1 MNSPGYREIALQGL
15 WKNNPGLV
23 QLLGLC
29 PLLGTSSSMVNALGL
44 GLATIFVLVC
54 TSVAVALIRG
64 TLSEA
69 VRLPAFLLIIATLTT
84 CVELLMQAWRY
95 ELYEVLG
102 IFVPLITTNCVILGR
117 AQSFAANN
125 NVARSAFD
133 ALMMGLGFA
142 LVLLVIGTL
151 RELLGHGTLLA
162 GMDLLFG
169 SIAADWKLQIPGY
182 QGLLLAV
189 LPPGAFLVLGLLIA
203 LKNRIDE
210 SLADRARAQAGDVPA
225 TERQRVRVTGVI
237 E

>member
-1 MNSPGYREIALQGL
+1 MNDPGFREIALQGL

-44 GLATIFVLVC
+44 GLATLFVLVC
-54 TSVAVALIRG
+54 SSVSVSLIRSA
-64 TLSEA
+64 LSET

-84 CVELLMQAWRY
+84 CIELLMQAWRF
-95 ELYEVLG
+95 ELYQVLG

-117 AQSFAANN
+117 AQTFASQNN
-125 NVARSAFD
+125 LARSAFD

-142 LVLLVIGTL
+142 LVLLIIGTL

-162 GMDLLFG
+162 GMELLFG
-169 SIAADWKLQIPGY
+169 PAAADWKVQVPGY

-210 SLADRARAQAGDVPA
+210 SLADRAKAQAGNVPA

>member
-1 MNSPGYREIALQGL
+1 MNNPGYREIALQGL

-44 GLATIFVLVC
+44 GLATVFVLVC
-54 TSVAVALIRG
+54 SSVIVSLIRG

-69 VRLPAFLLIIATLTT
+69 VRLPAFLLVIATLTT
-84 CVELLMQAWRY
+84 CAELLMQAWRY

-102 IFVPLITTNCVILGR
+102 IFVPLITINCMILGR
-117 AQSFAANN
+117 AQSFASTN

-133 ALMMGLGFA
+133 GLMMGLGFA
-142 LVLLVIGTL
+142 LVLLTIGTL

-169 SIAADWKLQIPGY
+169 PAAADWELQIPGY

-210 SLADRARAQAGDVPA
+210 SLAGRAKAQAGDVPA

>member
-1 MNSPGYREIALQGL
+1 MNDPGYREIALQGL

-44 GLATIFVLVC
+44 ALATLFVLLF
-54 TSVAVALIRG
+54 TSVSVSLIRS

-84 CVELLMQAWRY
+84 CIELLMQAWRF
-95 ELYEVLG
+95 ELYQVLG
-102 IFVPLITTNCVILGR
+102 IFVPLITTNCVVLGR
-117 AQSFAANN
+117 AQTFASQN

-142 LVLLVIGTL
+142 LVLLIIGTL

-162 GMDLLFG
+162 GMELLFG
-169 SIAADWKLQIPGY
+169 PAAADWKVQVPGY

-210 SLADRARAQAGDVPA
+210 SLADRAKAQAGDVPA

>member
-1 MNSPGYREIALQGL
+1 MNDPGYREIALQGL

-44 GLATIFVLVC
+44 GLATLFVLVC
-54 TSVAVALIRG
+54 SSVSVSLIRS
-64 TLSEA
+64 TLSET

-84 CVELLMQAWRY
+84 CIELLMQAWRF
-95 ELYEVLG
+95 ELYQVLG

-117 AQSFAANN
+117 AQTFASQNN
-125 NVARSAFD
+125 LARSAFD

-142 LVLLVIGTL
+142 LVLLIIGTL

-162 GMDLLFG
+162 GMELLFG
-169 SIAADWKLQIPGY
+169 PAAADWTVQVPGY

-210 SLADRARAQAGDVPA
+210 SLADRAKAQAGNVPA

>member
-1 MNSPGYREIALQGL
+1 MNDPGYREIALQGL

-44 GLATIFVLVC
+44 GLATLFVLVC
-54 TSVAVALIRG
+54 SSVSVSLIRS
-64 TLSEA
+64 TLSET

-84 CVELLMQAWRY
+84 CIELLMQAWRF
-95 ELYEVLG
+95 ELYQVLG

-117 AQSFAANN
+117 AQTFASQNN
-125 NVARSAFD
+125 LARSAFN

-142 LVLLVIGTL
+142 LVLLIIGIL

-162 GMDLLFG
+162 GMELLFG
-169 SIAADWKLQIPGY
+169 PAAAGWTVRVPGY

-210 SLADRARAQAGDVPA
+210 SLADRAKAQAGNVPA

>member
-1 MNSPGYREIALQGL
+1 MNDPGFREIALQGL

-44 GLATIFVLVC
+44 GLATLFVLVC
-54 TSVAVALIRG
+54 SSVSVSLIRSA
-64 TLSEA
+64 LSET

-84 CVELLMQAWRY
+84 CIELLMQAWRF
-95 ELYEVLG
+95 ELYQVLG

-117 AQSFAANN
+117 AQIFASQNN
-125 NVARSAFD
+125 LARSAFD

-142 LVLLVIGTL
+142 LVLLIIGTL

-162 GMDLLFG
+162 GMELLFG
-169 SIAADWKLQIPGY
+169 PAAADWKVQVPGY

-210 SLADRARAQAGDVPA
+210 SLADRAKAQAGNVPA

>member
-1 MNSPGYREIALQGL
+1 MNNPGYRDIALQGL

-44 GLATIFVLVC
+44 GLATILVLVC
-54 TSVAVALIRG
+54 SSISVALIRG

-69 VRLPAFLLIIATLTT
+69 VRLPAFLLIIASLTT

-95 ELYEVLG
+95 ELYQVLG
-102 IFVPLITTNCVILGR
+102 VFVPLIVTNCVILGR
-117 AQSFAANN
+117 AESFAVNN
-125 NVARSAFD
+125 SVARSAFD
-133 ALMMGLGFA
+133 GLMMGLGFA
-142 LVLLVIGTL
+142 LVLLAIGTL

-169 SIAADWKLQIPGY
+169 PGAASWKLQVPGY

-210 SLADRARAQAGDVPA
+210 SLAERARAPAGDSPA

>member
-1 MNSPGYREIALQGL
+1 MNNPGYREIALQGL

-54 TSVAVALIRG
+54 SSVSVSLIRG

-69 VRLPAFLLIIATLTT
+69 VRLPAFLLVITALTT

-117 AQSFAANN
+117 AQSFASTN
-125 NVARSAFD
+125 NVVRSAFD
-133 ALMMGLGFA
+133 GLMMGLGFA
-142 LVLLVIGTL
+142 LVLLAIGTL
-151 RELLGHGTLLA
+151 RELLGHGTLFA

-169 SIAADWKLQIPGY
+169 PSAAEWKLQIPGY
-182 QGLLLAV
+182 RGLLLAV

-210 SLADRARAQAGDVPA
+210 SLADRAKAPAGDEPA

>member
-1 MNSPGYREIALQGL
+1 MNDPGYREIALQGL

-44 GLATIFVLVC
+44 GLATLFVLVC
-54 TSVAVALIRG
+54 SSVSVSLIRSA
-64 TLSEA
+64 LSET
-69 VRLPAFLLIIATLTT
+69 VRLPAFLLIIATLNT
-84 CVELLMQAWRY
+84 CIELLMQAWRF
-95 ELYEVLG
+95 ELYQVLG

-117 AQSFAANN
+117 AQTFASQNN
-125 NVARSAFD
+125 LARSAFD

-142 LVLLVIGTL
+142 LVLLIIGTL

-162 GMDLLFG
+162 GMELLFG
-169 SIAADWKLQIPGY
+169 PAAADWKVQVPGY

-210 SLADRARAQAGDVPA
+210 SLADRAKAQAGNVPA

>member
-1 MNSPGYREIALQGL
+1 MSNPGYREIALQGL

-54 TSVAVALIRG
+54 SSVAVSLIRG
-64 TLSEA
+64 TLSES
-69 VRLPAFLLIIATLTT
+69 VRLPAFLLVIATLTT

-95 ELYEVLG
+95 ELYQVLG

-117 AQSFAANN
+117 AQSFASNN

-142 LVLLVIGTL
+142 LVLLAIGTL
-151 RELLGHGTLLA
+151 RELLGHGSLFA

-169 SIAADWKLQIPGY
+169 PGAAHWKLQIPGY

-210 SLADRARAQAGDVPA
+210 SLADGAKAQAGNVPA

>member
-1 MNSPGYREIALQGL
+1 MNNPGYRDIALQGL

-44 GLATIFVLVC
+44 GLATILVLVC
-54 TSVAVALIRG
+54 SSISVALIRG

-69 VRLPAFLLIIATLTT
+69 VRLPAFLLIIASLTT

-95 ELYEVLG
+95 ELYQVLG
-102 IFVPLITTNCVILGR
+102 VFVPLIVTNCVILGR
-117 AQSFAANN
+117 AESFAVNN
-125 NVARSAFD
+125 SVARSAFD
-133 ALMMGLGFA
+133 GLMMGLGFA
-142 LVLLVIGTL
+142 LVLLAIGTL

-169 SIAADWKLQIPGY
+169 PGAASWKLQVPGY

-210 SLADRARAQAGDVPA
+210 SLADRAKAQAGNVPA

>member
-1 MNSPGYREIALQGL
+1 MSNPGYREIALQGL

-54 TSVAVALIRG
+54 SSVAVSLIRG

-69 VRLPAFLLIIATLTT
+69 VRLPAFLLVIATLTT

-102 IFVPLITTNCVILGR
+102 IFVPLITTNCVILGG

-133 ALMMGLGFA
+133 GLMMGLGFA
-142 LVLLVIGTL
+142 LVLLAIGTL

-169 SIAADWKLQIPGY
+169 PAATSWKLQVPGY

-189 LPPGAFLVLGLLIA
+189 LPPGAFLVLGLLLA

-210 SLADRARAQAGDVPA
+210 SLADRAKAQAGDVPA

>member
-1 MNSPGYREIALQGL
+1 MNDPGVREIALQGL

-44 GLATIFVLVC
+44 GLATLFVLVC
-54 TSVAVALIRG
+54 SSVSVSLIRSA
-64 TLSEA
+64 LSET

-84 CVELLMQAWRY
+84 CIELLMQAWRF
-95 ELYEVLG
+95 ELYQVLG

-117 AQSFAANN
+117 AQTFASQNN
-125 NVARSAFD
+125 LARSAFD

-142 LVLLVIGTL
+142 LVLLIIGTL

-162 GMDLLFG
+162 GMELLFG
-169 SIAADWKLQIPGY
+169 PAAADWTVQVPGY

-210 SLADRARAQAGDVPA
+210 SLADRAKAQAGNVPA

>member
-1 MNSPGYREIALQGL
+1 MNDPGYREIALQGL

-44 GLATIFVLVC
+44 GLATLFVLVC
-54 TSVAVALIRG
+54 SSVSVSLIRSA
-64 TLSEA
+64 LSET

-84 CVELLMQAWRY
+84 CIELLMQAWRF
-95 ELYEVLG
+95 ELYQVLG

-117 AQSFAANN
+117 AQTFASQNN
-125 NVARSAFD
+125 LARSAFD

-142 LVLLVIGTL
+142 LVLLIIGTL

-162 GMDLLFG
+162 GMELLFG
-169 SIAADWKLQIPGY
+169 PAAADWKVQVPGY

-210 SLADRARAQAGDVPA
+210 SLADRAKAQAGNVPA

>member
-1 MNSPGYREIALQGL
+1 MNDPGYREIALQGL

-44 GLATIFVLVC
+44 GLATLFVLVC
-54 TSVAVALIRG
+54 SSVSVSLIRS

-69 VRLPAFLLIIATLTT
+69 ARLPAFLLVIATLTT
-84 CVELLMQAWRY
+84 CIELLMQAWRF
-95 ELYEVLG
+95 ELYQVLG

-117 AQSFAANN
+117 AQTFASQN

-133 ALMMGLGFA
+133 GLMMGLGFA
-142 LVLLVIGTL
+142 LVLLIIGTL

-162 GMDLLFG
+162 GMELLFG
-169 SIAADWKLQIPGY
+169 PAAADWKVQVPGY

-210 SLADRARAQAGDVPA
+210 SLADRAKAQAGDVPA

>member
-1 MNSPGYREIALQGL
+1 MNDPGYREIALQGL

-44 GLATIFVLVC
+44 GLATLFVLVC
-54 TSVAVALIRG
+54 SSVSVSLIRS
-64 TLSEA
+64 TLSET

-84 CVELLMQAWRY
+84 CIELLMQAWRF
-95 ELYEVLG
+95 ELYQVLG

-117 AQSFAANN
+117 AQTFASQNN
-125 NVARSAFD
+125 LARSAFD

-142 LVLLVIGTL
+142 LVLLIIGTL

-162 GMDLLFG
+162 GMELLFG
-169 SIAADWKLQIPGY
+169 PAAADWKVQVPGY

-210 SLADRARAQAGDVPA
+210 SLADRAKAQAGNVPA

>member
-1 MNSPGYREIALQGL
+1 MNDPGVREIALQGL

-44 GLATIFVLVC
+44 GLATLFVLVC
-54 TSVAVALIRG
+54 SSVSVSLIRSA
-64 TLSEA
+64 LSET

-84 CVELLMQAWRY
+84 CIELLMQAWRF
-95 ELYEVLG
+95 ELYQVLG

-117 AQSFAANN
+117 AQIFASQNN
-125 NVARSAFD
+125 LARSAFD

-142 LVLLVIGTL
+142 LVLLIIGTL

-162 GMDLLFG
+162 GMELLFG
-169 SIAADWKLQIPGY
+169 PAAADWKVQVPGY

-210 SLADRARAQAGDVPA
+210 SLADRAKAQAGNVPA

>member
-1 MNSPGYREIALQGL
+1 MSNSRYRDIALQGL

-29 PLLGTSSSMVNALGL
+29 PLLGTSTSMVNALGL
-44 GLATIFVLVC
+44 GLATLFVLTC
-54 TSVAVALIRG
+54 SNMAVALVRG
-64 TLSEA
+64 SLSES
-69 VRLPAFLLIIATLTT
+69 VRLPAFVLIIATLTT

-95 ELYEVLG
+95 ELYQVLG
-102 IFVPLITTNCVILGR
+102 VFVPLIATNCVILSHADG
-117 AQSFAANN
+117 FASHHSIQ
-125 NVARSAFD
+125 RSAFD
-133 ALMMGLGFA
+133 GLMTGAGFA
-142 LVLLVIGTL
+142 LVLLTVGSL

-169 SIAADWKLQIPGY
+169 PVASGWTLHIPGY
-182 QGLLLAV
+182 QGFLLAI

-210 SLADRARAQAGDVPA
+210 SLADRAKPQAGNDPA
-225 TERQRVRVTGVI
+225 TQRQRIRVTGVI

>member
-1 MNSPGYREIALQGL
+1 MSNPGYREIALQGL

-54 TSVAVALIRG
+54 SSVAVSLIRG

-69 VRLPAFLLIIATLTT
+69 VRLPAFLLVIATLTT
-84 CVELLMQAWRY
+84 CVELLMQTWRY

-133 ALMMGLGFA
+133 GLMMGLGFA
-142 LVLLVIGTL
+142 LVLLAIGTL

-162 GMDLLFG
+162 GMNLLFG
-169 SIAADWKLQIPGY
+169 HAAASWKLHIPGY

-210 SLADRARAQAGDVPA
+210 SLADRAKAPAGDAPV

>member
-1 MNSPGYREIALQGL
+1 MNDPGFREIALQGL

-44 GLATIFVLVC
+44 GLATLFVLVC
-54 TSVAVALIRG
+54 SSVSVSLIRS
-64 TLSEA
+64 TLSET

-84 CVELLMQAWRY
+84 CIELLMQAWRF
-95 ELYEVLG
+95 ELYQVLG

-117 AQSFAANN
+117 AQIFASQNN
-125 NVARSAFD
+125 LARSAFD

-142 LVLLVIGTL
+142 LVLLIIGTL

-162 GMDLLFG
+162 GMELLFG
-169 SIAADWKLQIPGY
+169 PAAADWTVQVPGY

-210 SLADRARAQAGDVPA
+210 SLADRAKAQAGNVPA

>member
-1 MNSPGYREIALQGL
+1 MSNPGYREIALQGL

-44 GLATIFVLVC
+44 GLATILVLVC
-54 TSVAVALIRG
+54 SSVAVSLIRG

-69 VRLPAFLLIIATLTT
+69 MRLPAFLLVIATLTT

-95 ELYEVLG
+95 ELYQVLG

-117 AQSFAANN
+117 VESFASNN

-133 ALMMGLGFA
+133 GLMMGLGFA
-142 LVLLVIGTL
+142 LVLLAIGTL

-169 SIAADWKLQIPGY
+169 PGAADWKLQIPGY

-210 SLADRARAQAGDVPA
+210 SLADRAKAPAGDAPA

>member
-1 MNSPGYREIALQGL
+1 MNDTGFREIALQGL

-44 GLATIFVLVC
+44 GLATLFVLVC
-54 TSVAVALIRG
+54 SSVSVSLIRSA
-64 TLSEA
+64 LSET

-84 CVELLMQAWRY
+84 CIELLMQAWRF
-95 ELYEVLG
+95 ELYQVLG

-117 AQSFAANN
+117 AQTFASQNN
-125 NVARSAFD
+125 LARSAFD

-142 LVLLVIGTL
+142 LVLLIIGTL

-162 GMDLLFG
+162 GMELLFG
-169 SIAADWKLQIPGY
+169 PAAADWKVQVPGY

-210 SLADRARAQAGDVPA
+210 SLADRAKAQAGNVPA

>member
-1 MNSPGYREIALQGL
+1 MNDPGYREIALQGL

-44 GLATIFVLVC
+44 GLATLFVLVC
-54 TSVAVALIRG
+54 SSVSVSLIRSA
-64 TLSEA
+64 LSET

-84 CVELLMQAWRY
+84 CIELLMQAWRF
-95 ELYEVLG
+95 ELYQVLG

-117 AQSFAANN
+117 AQTFASQNN
-125 NVARSAFD
+125 LARSAFD

-142 LVLLVIGTL
+142 LVLLIIGTL

-162 GMDLLFG
+162 GMELLFG
-169 SIAADWKLQIPGY
+169 PAAADWTVQVPGY

-210 SLADRARAQAGDVPA
+210 SLADRAKAQAGNVPA

>member
-1 MNSPGYREIALQGL
+1 MSNPGYRDIALQGL
-15 WKNNPGLV
+15 WKNNPGLM

-44 GLATIFVLVC
+44 GLATIFVLFC
-54 TSVAVALIRG
+54 SSIAVSLIRG
-64 TLSEA
+64 TLSES
-69 VRLPAFLLIIATLTT
+69 VRLPAFLLVIATLTT

-117 AQSFAANN
+117 AQAFASTN

-133 ALMMGLGFA
+133 GLMMGLGFA
-142 LVLLVIGTL
+142 LVLLAIGTL

-162 GMDLLFG
+162 GMDLLLG
-169 SIAADWKLQIPGY
+169 PGAASWKLQIPGY

-210 SLADRARAQAGDVPA
+210 SLADRAKVPAGDAPA